1 MSEQAFQSV
10 FSFAPISGIWIKAN
24 HFHRWIQTWIR
35 FLAMKDC
42 KRNLFRIS
50 EAAFTNFKIPIVFI
64 SCTIQVKLYVKVTF
78 IPMSFSPHV
87 FTKNESRIFKGSFND
102 WLILLQDMVQEN
114 TYFSSQ
120 WGGQKKGKIMSTVV
134 VVQEFFINC
143 IFWKILY
150 NYIKTI
156 PVKAE

>member
-102 WLILLQDMVQEN
+102 WLILLQDVVQEN
-114 TYFSSQ
+114 IYFSPQ
-120 WGGQKKGKIMSTVV
+120 WDWPSHCGEKSCPRI
-134 VVQEFFINC
+134 C
-143 IFWKILY
+143 RKILY
-150 NYIKTI
+150 KYIKTI